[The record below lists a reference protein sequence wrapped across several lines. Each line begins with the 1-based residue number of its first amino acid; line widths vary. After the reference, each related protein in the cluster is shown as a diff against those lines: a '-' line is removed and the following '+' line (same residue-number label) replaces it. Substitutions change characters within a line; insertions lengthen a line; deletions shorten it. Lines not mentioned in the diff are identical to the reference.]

1 MNSLRVVA
9 PVIGADNDLVGEP
22 ASGSDEDGL
31 FVFVIVALAVAVVGA
46 AAAVV
51 HKHRKIA
58 RLHIEVQRQ
67 QEAAI
72 RNQQIL
78 SALEDEFAQAQR
90 VGNEMS
96 LLPVAVAVPIP
107 LEGP

>member
-9 PVIGADNDLVGEP
+9 PVVGADNDLVGEP
-22 ASGSDEDGL
+22 GSGSDEDGL
-31 FVFVIVALAVAVVGA
+31 FVFVILALAVAVVGA

-67 QEAAI
+67 EAAI
-72 RNQQIL
+72 